1 MYAHFTEKVQSA
13 IPEGPHIFYC
23 MILLP
28 VVYECDN
35 STFVVVFYEHGKK
48 PVGPIKVENA
58 LLQ

>member
-1 MYAHFTEKVQSA
+1 
-13 IPEGPHIFYC
+13 

-35 STFVVVFYEHGKK
+35 RTLVVVFFEHDKK

-58 LLQ
+58 LLR

>member
-1 MYAHFTEKVQSA
+1 
-13 IPEGPHIFYC
+13 

-35 STFVVVFYEHGKK
+35 TTLLVVFFEHDKK

>member
-1 MYAHFTEKVQSA
+1 MQISQKSSQQRHKD
-13 IPEGPHIFYC
+13 HIFYC

-35 STFVVVFYEHGKK
+35 STLVVVFFEHDKK

-58 LLQ
+58 SLQ